1 MTFEEIVDQAV
12 ATQTMVRRIC
22 RLSVVVMLSM
32 YIEPLSISYGQDNK
46 PQQTIGQAVADL
58 PIFDAHMHYKEPAWQ
73 SFPVK
78 TVIEL
83 MDRSGVAMALV
94 SSSPDDG
101 TIMLWEYAPKRIVPE
116 LRPYH
121 GQAGSSNWTKV
132 PGMLAYLEKR
142 LATYPHRGIGEFHI
156 HSLAPSDRDFLKQ
169 VARLAAERQILLHL
183 HSDAK
188 PVQLFYELEPDLT
201 MIWAHA
207 GMSEPPEVIG
217 PLLERYPKLYADTSH
232 REYEILGDGDIEPRW
247 RDLIMRYPDR
257 FMVGS
262 DTWVN
267 SQWESYEALIK
278 MNRRWLSQFPREV
291 AEKIAYRNAEALF
304 GKKVSMQLIGKK

>member
-1 MTFEEIVDQAV
+1 MQAMRHAV
-12 ATQTMVRRIC
+12 
-22 RLSVVVMLSM
+22 RLSVVISLSVFACV
-32 YIEPLSISYGQDNK
+32 LSIAYGHADEH
-46 PQQTIGQAVADL
+46 QQAIGEAVATL

-73 SFPVK
+73 PFPVQ

-83 MDRSGVAMALV
+83 MDKSGVAMALV

-101 TIMLWEYAPKRIVPE
+101 TIMLWEYAPERIVPE

-121 GQAGSSNWTKV
+121 GQAGSANWTKA
-132 PGMLAYLEKR
+132 PGMLAYLQKR

-156 HSLAPSDRDFLKQ
+156 HTMDPRDRDFLKQ
-169 VARLAAERQILLHL
+169 VAQLAADRQILIHL

-188 PVQLFYELEPDLT
+188 PVQLFYEFEPGLT
-201 MIWAHA
+201 IIWAHA

-217 PLLERYPKLYADTSH
+217 PMLERYPKLYADTSY
-232 REYEILGDGDIEPRW
+232 REHDILGDGNIEPRW

-267 SQWESYEALIK
+267 SQWESYEALIDL
-278 MNRRWLSQFPREV
+278 NRRWLSKFPREV

-304 GKKVSMQLIGKK
+304 GGQVSRQLIGKK

>member
-1 MTFEEIVDQAV
+1 MKAIVRQAFL
-12 ATQTMVRRIC
+12 
-22 RLSVVVMLSM
+22 LSVVVSLSVVTWV
-32 YIEPLSISYGQDNK
+32 LSIVDVHADERKPAIGDAIDN
-46 PQQTIGQAVADL
+46 V

-73 SFPVK
+73 PFPVQ

-83 MDRSGVAMALV
+83 MDKSGVAMALV

-121 GQAGSSNWTKV
+121 GQIGASNWTKA
-132 PGMLAYLEKR
+132 PGMLAYVEKR
-142 LATYPHRGIGEFHI
+142 LKTYPHQGIGEFHI
-156 HSLAPSDRDFLKQ
+156 HALDPHDHDFLKQ
-169 VARLAAERQILLHL
+169 VARLAAERRILIHI

-188 PVQLFYELEPDLT
+188 PVRLFYEFEPGLT
-201 MIWAHA
+201 IIWAHA

-217 PLLERYPKLYADTSH
+217 PMLERYPTLFADTSY
-232 REYEILGDGDIEPRW
+232 RESDILGDGDIDPRW
-247 RDLIMRYPDR
+247 RDLLMRYPDR

-267 SQWESYEALIK
+267 SQWEHYQALIA
-278 MNRRWLSQFPREV
+278 MNRRWLSKFPRHV
-291 AEKIAYRNAEALF
+291 AEKIAYQNAEALF
-304 GKKVSMQLIGKK
+304 GRKVSRQLIGKK

>member
-1 MTFEEIVDQAV
+1 MTFDEILDQSAAMKAV
-12 ATQTMVRRIC
+12 VRHIC
-22 RLSVVVMLSM
+22 RLSVVFMLSM
-32 YIEPLSISYGQDNK
+32 YIEPLPISYGQDNK
-46 PQQTIGQAVADL
+46 PQQVIGQAVADL
-58 PIFDAHMHYKEPAWQ
+58 PIFDAHMHYKLPAWQ
-73 SFPVK
+73 PFPVK

-101 TIMLWEYAPKRIVPE
+101 TIMLREYAPNRIVPE

-121 GQAGSSNWTKV
+121 GQAGASNWTKV

-156 HSLAPSDRDFLKQ
+156 HSLDPSDSDFLKQ
-169 VARLAAERQILLHL
+169 VASLAAERQILIHL

-207 GMSEPPEVIG
+207 GMSESPEVIG
-217 PLLERYPKLYADTSH
+217 PLLERYPKLYADTSY
-232 REYEILGDGDIEPRW
+232 RESDILRDGVIEPGW

-257 FMVGS
+257 FMIGS

-267 SQWESYEALIK
+267 SQWENYAALIQI
-278 MNRRWLSQFPREV
+278 NRRWLSQFPREV

-304 GKKVSMQLIGKK
+304 GRKVSMQLIGKK

>member
-1 MTFEEIVDQAV
+1 MRYTFRLLVVIG
-12 ATQTMVRRIC
+12 
-22 RLSVVVMLSM
+22 LSVFACV
-32 YIEPLSISYGQDNK
+32 LSISYGHADEH
-46 PQQTIGQAVADL
+46 QQAIGKAVAKL

-73 SFPVK
+73 PFPVQ

-83 MDRSGVAMALV
+83 MDKSGVAMALV

-101 TIMLWEYAPKRIVPE
+101 TIMLWEHAPDRIVPE

-121 GQAGSSNWTKV
+121 GQAGSSNWTKA
-132 PGMLAYLEKR
+132 PGMLDYLQKR
-142 LATYPHRGIGEFHI
+142 LAAYPHRGIGEFHI
-156 HSLAPSDRDFLKQ
+156 HFLDPGDRDFLKQ
-169 VARLAAERQILLHL
+169 VARLAAERQILIHI
-183 HSDAK
+183 HSGAK
-188 PVQLFYELEPDLT
+188 PVQLFYEFEPGLT
-201 MIWAHA
+201 IIWAHA

-217 PLLERYPKLYADTSH
+217 PMLERYPKLYADTSY
-232 REYEILGDGDIEPRW
+232 REHDILGAGDIEPRW

-267 SQWESYEALIK
+267 SQWESYAALIDI
-278 MNRRWLSQFPREV
+278 NRRWLSKFPREV

-304 GKKVSMQLIGKK
+304 GRKVSRQLIGKK

>member
-1 MTFEEIVDQAV
+1 MKAIVRHTFRLLAV
-12 ATQTMVRRIC
+12 IG
-22 RLSVVVMLSM
+22 LSGCVWMLS
-32 YIEPLSISYGQDNK
+32 IFYGHADE
-46 PQQTIGQAVADL
+46 PQQAIGEAAAKL
-58 PIFDAHMHYKEPAWQ
+58 PIFDAHMHYKQPAWQ
-73 SFPVK
+73 PFPVQ

-83 MDRSGVAMALV
+83 MDKSGVAMALV

-101 TIMLWEYAPKRIVPE
+101 TIMLWEYAPERIVPE

-121 GQAGSSNWTKV
+121 GQTGAANWTKA
-132 PGMLAYLEKR
+132 PGMLDYLKQR
-142 LATYPHRGIGEFHI
+142 LAAYPHRGIGEFHI
-156 HSLAPSDRDFLKQ
+156 HNLDPRDRGFLKQ
-169 VARLAAERQILLHL
+169 VAHLAAERQILIHL

-188 PVQLFYELEPDLT
+188 PVQLFYELEPGLT
-201 MIWAHA
+201 LIWAHA

-217 PLLERYPKLYADTSH
+217 PMLERYPKLYADTSY
-232 REYEILGDGDIEPRW
+232 REHDILGDGHIEPRW

-267 SQWESYEALIK
+267 SQWENYEALIDL
-278 MNRRWLSQFPREV
+278 NRRWLSQFPREV

-304 GKKVSMQLIGKK
+304 GRKVSRQLIGKK

>member
-1 MTFEEIVDQAV
+1 MG
-12 ATQTMVRRIC
+12 
-22 RLSVVVMLSM
+22 LSVLAWVL
-32 YIEPLSISYGQDNK
+32 PTSYGHAEEH
-46 PQQTIGQAVADL
+46 QQVIGEAVVKL

-73 SFPVK
+73 PFPVQ

-101 TIMLWEYAPKRIVPE
+101 TIMLWEYASKRIVPE

-121 GQAGSSNWTKV
+121 GQAGASNWTKA

-142 LATYPHRGIGEFHI
+142 LTTYPHRGIGEFHI
-156 HSLAPSDRDFLKQ
+156 HHLDPNDRDFLKQ
-169 VARLAAERQILLHL
+169 VARLAAERKILIHL

-188 PVQLFYELEPDLT
+188 PVQLFYEMEPALT

-217 PLLERYPKLYADTSH
+217 ALLERYPKLYADTSY
-232 REYEILGDGDIEPRW
+232 REYDILGDGDIEPRW

-257 FMVGS
+257 FMIGS
-262 DTWVN
+262 DTWAN
-267 SQWESYEALIK
+267 SQWERYEALIQI
-278 MNRRWLSQFPREV
+278 NRRWLSQFPREV
-291 AEKIAYRNAEALF
+291 AEKIAYRNAETLF
-304 GKKVSMQLIGKK
+304 GRQVSMQLIGKK

>member
-1 MTFEEIVDQAV
+1 MVRHTFRVSVVIGLSVFAWVLSLSYGYADEHQQAIGEAV
-12 ATQTMVRRIC
+12 AT
-22 RLSVVVMLSM
+22 
-32 YIEPLSISYGQDNK
+32 
-46 PQQTIGQAVADL
+46 L
-58 PIFDAHMHYKEPAWQ
+58 PIFDAHMHYKEAAWQ
-73 SFPVK
+73 PFPVP

-83 MDRSGVAMALV
+83 MDKSGVAMALV

-121 GQAGSSNWTKV
+121 GQAGSSNWTKA
-132 PGMLAYLEKR
+132 PGMLAYLQKR

-156 HSLAPSDRDFLKQ
+156 HSIDPRDRDFLKQ
-169 VARLAAERQILLHL
+169 VAKLAIDRQIVIHL
-183 HSDAK
+183 HSGAK
-188 PVQLFYELEPDLT
+188 PVQLFYEFEPGLT
-201 MIWAHA
+201 IIWAHA

-217 PLLERYPKLYADTSH
+217 PMLERYPNLYTDTSY
-232 REYEILGDGDIEPRW
+232 REHDILGDGDIESRW

-267 SQWESYEALIK
+267 SQWESYEALIEL
-278 MNRRWLSQFPREV
+278 NRHWLSKFPREV

-304 GKKVSMQLIGKK
+304 GRKVSRQLIGKR